1 MNKAILKITQRPN
14 WKRYDNELYQET
26 IRKSVAEKDTE
37 NLKNAAHEIEHLTK
51 LLHDAGKSLC
61 QIIAKTYQ

>member
-14 WKRYDNELYQET
+14 WKRCDSELYPET
-26 IRKSVAEKDTE
+26 IRKSVAEKGTE
-37 NLKNAAHEIEHLTK
+37 NLKNAAHEIEHLTIYCTMP
-51 LLHDAGKSLC
+51 GKSLC

>member
-14 WKRYDNELYQET
+14 WKRCDNELYQET

-37 NLKNAAHEIEHLTK
+37 NLKNAAHEIEHLTIYCTMS
-51 LLHDAGKSLC
+51 GKSLC